1 MPLSI
6 QDFHNFGKL
15 TYLISFDVPRL
26 VHNAV
31 GTFPELVHA
40 FISEV
45 ALIRDPRVLALVMLG
60 LPALLA
66 VARGL
71 PSLLPAA
78 RGLLQVVHLLLLH
91 VLILLLH
98 SFNSL

>member
-1 MPLSI
+1 MQLSI
-6 QDFHNFGKL
+6 QEFHNFGKL
-15 TYLISFDVPRL
+15 TYLVGFDVPRL
-26 VHNAV
+26 VHNTV

-45 ALIRDPRVLALVMLG
+45 ALIRDPGVLALVMLG

-66 VARGL
+66 VTRGL
-71 PSLLPAA
+71 PSLLPTA
-78 RGLLQVVHLLLLH
+78 RGLLQVVHLLLH

-98 SFNSL
+98 TFYSL